1 MFCACFFFSQLTFSD
16 VCKPTF
22 SKLFHVTWL
31 YSKKKRYYAD
41 FLEVPPNKN
50 EGQKPQVSP
59 NLASNRNIL
68 CAVTRNVEG
77 KYKIENNSVHQWLL
91 AYMFTKFGIG
101 RLSTDWDRRGSL
113 CGGDFAIF
121 DIIAHYISVTVQ
133 DSPII
138 ATND

>member
-77 KYKIENNSVHQWLL
+77 KYKIENNSVHQ
-91 AYMFTKFGIG
+91 
-101 RLSTDWDRRGSL
+101 
-113 CGGDFAIF
+113 
-121 DIIAHYISVTVQ
+121 
-133 DSPII
+133 
-138 ATND
+138 